1 MVLAFEGPRTSI
13 RGCEC
18 LRLSANSATS
28 AMPVSWGPVIFCI
41 RCWLDPL
48 ARGKLHGTAGVNWE
62 PCLTKIWWNL
72 IISSSNGFGYKGFL
86 LLRRELGATVCALVL
101 LVAVLRF
108 VLCSFEDKAS
118 QSNPNIL
125 SGV

>member
-1 MVLAFEGPRTSI
+1 MVLVLAI
-13 RGCEC
+13 RGSYFSEE
-18 LRLSANSATS
+18 
-28 AMPVSWGPVIFCI
+28 I
-41 RCWLDPL
+41 
-48 ARGKLHGTAGVNWE
+48 
-62 PCLTKIWWNL
+62 
-72 IISSSNGFGYKGFL
+72 
-86 LLRRELGATVCALVL
+86 GATVCVLVL